1 MWWRCTPPA
10 QAAASR
16 AGDAASHGRCP
27 CWRSLLPAVALV
39 GYSLGRG
46 ATPCDL
52 AVGSA
57 TYGLATGGCPLRAA
71 RSCSNLI
78 SQLLRRGREENRR
91 WWLKLEEGEG
101 SGSAARAAT
110 TGEGGGCGISMRSA
124 QRWLQLRA
132 REAVAT
138 AALADGRSRGDGAAT
153 EATLVG
159 GRSRGDGA
167 IAKVLATD
175 EGGEE
180 DSAEGVRLERRR
192 R

>member
-1 MWWRCTPPA
+1 M
-10 QAAASR
+10 
-16 AGDAASHGRCP
+16 
-27 CWRSLLPAVALV
+27 
-39 GYSLGRG
+39 SLGRTEG
-46 ATPCDL
+46 QRLWRCGCGDADNKEGQRVPARGPTEEEVGV
-52 AVGSA
+52 VGS
-57 TYGLATGGCPLRAA
+57 GKEMR
-71 RSCSNLI
+71 
-78 SQLLRRGREENRR
+78 
-91 WWLKLEEGEG
+91 EEGEG
-101 SGSAARAAT
+101 SGSAARAAA